1 MARVCI
7 VINDPNASIAQLN
20 AKLQNASGVDKNNL
34 INLVADYLQGAS
46 MGAVAAGSVQVTTRD
61 TDPAVATS
69 GSGSQQVS
77 VNVG

>member
-7 VINDPNASIAQLN
+7 VINDPNASITQLN
-20 AKLQNASGVDKNNL
+20 AKLGNATGADKNNL
-34 INLVADYLQGAS
+34 INAVADYLVSTA
-46 MGAVAAGSVQVTTRD
+46 MGNVAAGAVQVTTRD
-61 TDPAVATS
+61 TDPSVATS